1 MLEYNP
7 ETHVAVPKEEL
18 AKLEGSRVRLYE
30 YLEEKKVLEST
41 WGLIRVNE
49 ITRQIWNVANRIK
62 WGE

>member
-18 AKLEGSRVRLYE
+18 AKLEQSRVALYE

-41 WGLIRVNE
+41 WDLVRVNE
-49 ITRQIWNVANRIK
+49 ITRQIWTVANRIK
-62 WGE
+62 WEN